1 MQPECFHSVETYTE
15 LERKTVDNSIPARF
29 ERIVQLYPD
38 RLAVKDK
45 DRSLTYDQLN
55 RTANRIA
62 RAIIENRGP
71 GSEPIGLLFGHEID
85 AIAAVMGVL
94 KAGKFY
100 VVLDPSFPQERLEYM
115 LQDSETPIVL
125 VNRHSFELGEVIAKS
140 RSALL
145 NIDELELSFSSEN
158 LGVRILPAD
167 LVNIRYTSGSTGV
180 PKGVTRSHGSSS
192 NVADLMHVSPDDRL
206 SLVHSLSFGSSA
218 MDFCVSLLNGAAL
231 VLFDLKS
238 EGVQQLARWLSDEQ
252 ITVCHLPPDLFRQLA
267 EEVTDPQDLSHL
279 RLVRLSGASINRRE
293 FDLYRNH
300 FPSTTLLEIGM
311 GSTEAG
317 RICAASLTQTFSFP
331 DEGTPIGYP
340 VKGIEMLL
348 LGEDGRQVSL
358 GEIGEIALSG
368 PSLAFGYWKEPEL
381 TNAKFLSD
389 PTDANRTIYLTGDLG
404 QMLPDGFLIHR
415 GRKDLTVKIRGYR
428 VNFSEVEA
436 VLLKH
441 TQVKEAAVA
450 AWDRSSGEKYLAGYV
465 VRRDEAALDVS
476 ELNKFLRSSL
486 PDYMIPS
493 TVIFLESLPLTN
505 GKLNRHALPEPD
517 NRRPDLKAPYVSP
530 GTDVEK
536 RLSRIWSEL
545 LSFDRVGVQDNFFD
559 LGGHS
564 LTASRLISRVLDSF
578 QVDLPLKSLFES
590 PTLAGFAQRVEDAL
604 HEGSYGAVLPL
615 ISVPR
620 DESLPASFAQQAFW
634 FHDQLEPGSCAYNF
648 PVLASYLS
656 GELDVKTFEQ
666 SINQIIDR
674 HEVLR
679 TVFHAIDGQP
689 VPIVL
694 PAMRIEV
701 QIIDE
706 SFAASEQTRESEVF
720 RIAGQLAGQPFDLT
734 RGPLVRIALLRL
746 ASDEYVLLLV
756 VHQIV
761 FDAWST
767 GIFCREL
774 SQIYNCLKN
783 NQPSPLAPL
792 RIQYSDFAVWQ
803 RGRLQ
808 GAILENHILYWRKQ
822 LEGLSTLRLPIA
834 RSKLE
839 SDGYG
844 NAREEFRFSKELLAK
859 LQSLNEH
866 TGTTLFMVLLA
877 SYQIVLQRYTGQT
890 DISIGTPTAGRNHPQ
905 VEGLIGC
912 FLNMLVLRTDLSGNP
927 TFRELLERV
936 RKVCVDGFTHQ
947 DLPFEKI
954 VEELQ
959 PNRDLASNPLF
970 QITFALQNT
979 PKCPLDLMGVTA
991 HNFDVSAGLPRTF
1004 DLHLFTVEEVS
1015 GLRGYISYKTS
1026 LFQANVIRRLIS
1038 HLENILMSIVEN
1050 PEQRVSELPLLTA
1063 SEKHQLLIEWN
1074 DTERDYPKGKCI
1086 HEFFEE
1092 QTEKTPD
1099 AIAMVF
1105 EDQQLTYR
1113 ELNRRANQLA
1123 HYLRKLR
1130 VGPEV
1135 LVGICM
1141 ERSLEMIIG
1150 LLGILKAGG
1159 AYVPLDPDYPQ
1170 ERLVFMLKD
1179 SRACL
1184 LLTQKSLV
1192 EDGRWRIE
1200 DGDSRSSI
1208 PSTLLRTGLDSRLK
1222 VVCLDSE
1229 WETIARE
1236 SREKPSS
1243 GVTAENLAYIIYT
1256 SGSTGRPKGVAI
1268 EHHSTVALLS
1278 WAQTVFSAEEMAGVL
1293 ASTSICFD
1301 LSVFE
1306 LFGPLTSGGQ
1316 VILAADAIALPGLVA
1331 ASPVTLINT
1340 VPSAITELLR
1350 AKAIPSSVCT
1360 ICLAGEPLMTGL
1372 VKDLYEQTSAT
1383 KVYDLYG
1390 PSEDTTYSTFALR
1403 TKAGPQT
1410 VGRPISNTEAFILD
1424 RQRQPVPI
1432 GVCGELYIGGA
1443 GLARGYLNQPELTA
1457 EKFIPNPFSDKPGAR
1472 LYRTGDL
1479 ARYLPEGNIEFLGR
1493 IDNQVKIRGY
1503 RIELGEIE
1511 AVLSQHPTVL
1521 EAVMVARDDALD
1533 KRLVVYVV
1541 HRNGADISVNEL
1553 REFLKQKLPQH
1564 MIPSTFMVLNALPLS
1579 PNGKV
1584 DRKALAAPDQSRPEL
1599 EQGYQAPRTPMEEM
1613 LAEIWREVLKL
1624 QRVGIRD
1631 NFFDLGGHSLLAT
1644 QVISRIC
1651 GVLQL
1656 ELPVRALF
1664 EAPTVAELAE
1674 QIEQARRT
1682 EPRPQ
1687 TVPLLPVSRDKDL
1700 PLSFAQQR
1708 LWFLDQLE
1716 PESTAYHVPWVL
1728 RLRGPLN
1735 VSALEESLGE
1745 IVKRHEALRTR
1756 FSMAAGEPVQIICPQ
1771 LNLKLQIVDLS
1782 DRAESE
1788 REDEARKQADEEV
1801 RQRFNLTQGP
1811 LLRVTLL
1818 RLADQDHVL
1827 VLILHHIVADGW
1839 SMAVLQRELSILYQA
1854 FSSAQPS
1861 PLPDLPIQYADFAV
1875 WQRQWLQ
1882 GEVLES
1888 QLSYWKKQLEGAP
1901 AVLNLPMDRPRPP
1914 LQSFRG
1920 ARRSLELSKGL
1931 TRDLK
1936 NLSRQNDVTLFMT
1949 LLAAFQTLLYRYTGQ
1964 EDVVVGSPIANRS
1977 RSEIENLIGFFVNTL
1992 VLRSNLA
1999 GDPSFRDL
2007 LARVREVALEAFA
2020 HQDLPFEKLVEDL
2033 NPERNLNHSPLF
2045 QVMFVL
2051 QNASATTRG
2060 FGGLTFQSF
2069 GMGNVTAKFDLTL
2082 SMREEADVLRGSLEY
2097 STDLFDAATIDRLIG
2112 HFQSLL
2118 QEIVSN
2124 PDRRISD
2131 LLILTTAEKQQLLV
2145 GWNDTNTEY
2154 PKDKCIHEL
2163 FEAQAEKSPDRV
2175 AVVFEDQRLT
2185 YQELNERA
2193 NQVARYLRKQGVG
2206 LETLVAICM
2215 ERSIEMIVG
2224 LLAILKAGSAY
2235 VPLDPEYPKERLAF
2249 MLEDSQVSVLLTQGS
2264 LVDDIVSKPVMRS
2277 AIEEIESRD
2286 LPYSILDSRIESVCL
2301 DRDWDAI
2308 ARENLENP
2316 SSRVT
2321 AGDLAYVIFTSG
2333 STGWPKGV
2341 MISHGTLVNHM
2352 VWMQRRFEFGPAD
2365 GVVQKTPVSFD
2376 ASVWELFAPL
2386 ISGARLIL
2394 ARPRG
2399 YQDSGYLVH
2408 LIQESGATVLQ
2419 VVPSMLRVFLEE
2431 QEFSKCATLRLV
2443 FCGGETLTGDVQKE
2457 FFQRLTCPLNNLY
2470 GPTEA
2475 AIDATHWE
2483 CERNV
2488 DRAVIP
2494 IGRPID
2500 NAQIYILDSCLNPV
2514 PVGVPGELHI
2524 GGAGLARG
2532 YLNQP
2537 ELTAEKFIPNPFNDK
2552 PGARLY
2558 RTGDLARYLPDGNIE
2573 FLGRIDN
2580 QVKIRGYRIE
2590 LGEIEAALAQHPAV
2604 RECVVIAQQKSDPE
2618 NPTSEIQNP
2627 KLDKRLVAYVA
2638 LKQQLPPTV
2647 SELCNFIR
2655 KKLPEYMVPC
2665 VFIFLDT
2672 LPLTA
2677 NGKVNRQALP
2687 MPDQSRPDLEYAF
2700 VAAQTAVEKVL
2711 ARIWGD
2717 ILKLERVGIYDN
2729 FFELGGQSLLATQV
2743 MSRIN
2748 RALRIESPLRT
2759 LFEAPTI
2766 AGWVRTMFQ
2775 NSDQLA
2781 RAERR
2786 AELFLK
2792 VDQLSDDQVERMLNQ
2807 KREHLHNL

>member
-1 MQPECFHSVETYTE
+1 MQWQQTRRDNPMSDFPIYPTQLPPEQQAMQPECFHSVETYTE

-604 HEGSYGAVLPL
+604 HEGIYGAVLPL

-656 GELDVKTFEQ
+656 GELDVKTLEQ
-666 SINQIIDR
+666 SVNEIIDR
-674 HEVLR
+674 HQVLR

-734 RGPLVRIALLRL
+734 RGPLVRVALLRL

-844 NAREEFRFSKELLAK
+844 NAREEIRFSKELLAK

-890 DISIGTPTAGRNHPQ
+890 DISIGTPTAGRNQPQ

-1092 QTEKTPD
+1092 QAAKTPD
-1099 AIAMVF
+1099 AVAVLF
-1105 EDQQLTYR
+1105 ESQNLTYR
-1113 ELNRRANQLA
+1113 ELNIRANRLA
-1123 HYLRKLR
+1123 QYLRKVG

-1135 LVGICM
+1135 LVGICL
-1141 ERSLEMIIG
+1141 ERSVELIIG
-1150 LLGILKAGG
+1150 LLGI
-1159 AYVPLDPDYPQ
+1159 
-1170 ERLVFMLKD
+1170 F
-1179 SRACL
+1179 
-1184 LLTQKSLV
+1184 
-1192 EDGRWRIE
+1192 
-1200 DGDSRSSI
+1200 
-1208 PSTLLRTGLDSRLK
+1208 
-1222 VVCLDSE
+1222 
-1229 WETIARE
+1229 
-1236 SREKPSS
+1236 
-1243 GVTAENLAYIIYT
+1243 
-1256 SGSTGRPKGVAI
+1256 
-1268 EHHSTVALLS
+1268 
-1278 WAQTVFSAEEMAGVL
+1278 
-1293 ASTSICFD
+1293 
-1301 LSVFE
+1301 
-1306 LFGPLTSGGQ
+1306 
-1316 VILAADAIALPGLVA
+1316 
-1331 ASPVTLINT
+1331 
-1340 VPSAITELLR
+1340 
-1350 AKAIPSSVCT
+1350 
-1360 ICLAGEPLMTGL
+1360 
-1372 VKDLYEQTSAT
+1372 
-1383 KVYDLYG
+1383 
-1390 PSEDTTYSTFALR
+1390 
-1403 TKAGPQT
+1403 
-1410 VGRPISNTEAFILD
+1410 
-1424 RQRQPVPI
+1424 
-1432 GVCGELYIGGA
+1432 
-1443 GLARGYLNQPELTA
+1443 
-1457 EKFIPNPFSDKPGAR
+1457 
-1472 LYRTGDL
+1472 
-1479 ARYLPEGNIEFLGR
+1479 
-1493 IDNQVKIRGY
+1493 
-1503 RIELGEIE
+1503 
-1511 AVLSQHPTVL
+1511 
-1521 EAVMVARDDALD
+1521 
-1533 KRLVVYVV
+1533 
-1541 HRNGADISVNEL
+1541 
-1553 REFLKQKLPQH
+1553 
-1564 MIPSTFMVLNALPLS
+1564 
-1579 PNGKV
+1579 
-1584 DRKALAAPDQSRPEL
+1584 
-1599 EQGYQAPRTPMEEM
+1599 
-1613 LAEIWREVLKL
+1613 
-1624 QRVGIRD
+1624 
-1631 NFFDLGGHSLLAT
+1631 
-1644 QVISRIC
+1644 
-1651 GVLQL
+1651 
-1656 ELPVRALF
+1656 
-1664 EAPTVAELAE
+1664 
-1674 QIEQARRT
+1674 
-1682 EPRPQ
+1682 
-1687 TVPLLPVSRDKDL
+1687 
-1700 PLSFAQQR
+1700 
-1708 LWFLDQLE
+1708 
-1716 PESTAYHVPWVL
+1716 
-1728 RLRGPLN
+1728 
-1735 VSALEESLGE
+1735 
-1745 IVKRHEALRTR
+1745 
-1756 FSMAAGEPVQIICPQ
+1756 
-1771 LNLKLQIVDLS
+1771 
-1782 DRAESE
+1782 
-1788 REDEARKQADEEV
+1788 
-1801 RQRFNLTQGP
+1801 
-1811 LLRVTLL
+1811 
-1818 RLADQDHVL
+1818 
-1827 VLILHHIVADGW
+1827 
-1839 SMAVLQRELSILYQA
+1839 
-1854 FSSAQPS
+1854 
-1861 PLPDLPIQYADFAV
+1861 
-1875 WQRQWLQ
+1875 
-1882 GEVLES
+1882 
-1888 QLSYWKKQLEGAP
+1888 
-1901 AVLNLPMDRPRPP
+1901 
-1914 LQSFRG
+1914 
-1920 ARRSLELSKGL
+1920 
-1931 TRDLK
+1931 
-1936 NLSRQNDVTLFMT
+1936 
-1949 LLAAFQTLLYRYTGQ
+1949 
-1964 EDVVVGSPIANRS
+1964 
-1977 RSEIENLIGFFVNTL
+1977 
-1992 VLRSNLA
+1992 
-1999 GDPSFRDL
+1999 
-2007 LARVREVALEAFA
+2007 
-2020 HQDLPFEKLVEDL
+2020 
-2033 NPERNLNHSPLF
+2033 
-2045 QVMFVL
+2045 
-2051 QNASATTRG
+2051 
-2060 FGGLTFQSF
+2060 
-2069 GMGNVTAKFDLTL
+2069 
-2082 SMREEADVLRGSLEY
+2082 
-2097 STDLFDAATIDRLIG
+2097 
-2112 HFQSLL
+2112 
-2118 QEIVSN
+2118 
-2124 PDRRISD
+2124 
-2131 LLILTTAEKQQLLV
+2131 
-2145 GWNDTNTEY
+2145 
-2154 PKDKCIHEL
+2154 
-2163 FEAQAEKSPDRV
+2163 
-2175 AVVFEDQRLT
+2175 
-2185 YQELNERA
+2185 
-2193 NQVARYLRKQGVG
+2193 
-2206 LETLVAICM
+2206 
-2215 ERSIEMIVG
+2215 
-2224 LLAILKAGSAY
+2224 
-2235 VPLDPEYPKERLAF
+2235 
-2249 MLEDSQVSVLLTQGS
+2249 
-2264 LVDDIVSKPVMRS
+2264 
-2277 AIEEIESRD
+2277 
-2286 LPYSILDSRIESVCL
+2286 
-2301 DRDWDAI
+2301 
-2308 ARENLENP
+2308 
-2316 SSRVT
+2316 
-2321 AGDLAYVIFTSG
+2321 
-2333 STGWPKGV
+2333 
-2341 MISHGTLVNHM
+2341 
-2352 VWMQRRFEFGPAD
+2352 
-2365 GVVQKTPVSFD
+2365 
-2376 ASVWELFAPL
+2376 
-2386 ISGARLIL
+2386 
-2394 ARPRG
+2394 
-2399 YQDSGYLVH
+2399 
-2408 LIQESGATVLQ
+2408 
-2419 VVPSMLRVFLEE
+2419 
-2431 QEFSKCATLRLV
+2431 
-2443 FCGGETLTGDVQKE
+2443 
-2457 FFQRLTCPLNNLY
+2457 
-2470 GPTEA
+2470 
-2475 AIDATHWE
+2475 
-2483 CERNV
+2483 
-2488 DRAVIP
+2488 
-2494 IGRPID
+2494 
-2500 NAQIYILDSCLNPV
+2500 
-2514 PVGVPGELHI
+2514 
-2524 GGAGLARG
+2524 
-2532 YLNQP
+2532 
-2537 ELTAEKFIPNPFNDK
+2537 
-2552 PGARLY
+2552 
-2558 RTGDLARYLPDGNIE
+2558 
-2573 FLGRIDN
+2573 
-2580 QVKIRGYRIE
+2580 
-2590 LGEIEAALAQHPAV
+2590 
-2604 RECVVIAQQKSDPE
+2604 
-2618 NPTSEIQNP
+2618 
-2627 KLDKRLVAYVA
+2627 
-2638 LKQQLPPTV
+2638 
-2647 SELCNFIR
+2647 
-2655 KKLPEYMVPC
+2655 
-2665 VFIFLDT
+2665 
-2672 LPLTA
+2672 
-2677 NGKVNRQALP
+2677 
-2687 MPDQSRPDLEYAF
+2687 
-2700 VAAQTAVEKVL
+2700 
-2711 ARIWGD
+2711 
-2717 ILKLERVGIYDN
+2717 
-2729 FFELGGQSLLATQV
+2729 
-2743 MSRIN
+2743 
-2748 RALRIESPLRT
+2748 
-2759 LFEAPTI
+2759 
-2766 AGWVRTMFQ
+2766 
-2775 NSDQLA
+2775 
-2781 RAERR
+2781 
-2786 AELFLK
+2786 
-2792 VDQLSDDQVERMLNQ
+2792 
-2807 KREHLHNL
+2807 